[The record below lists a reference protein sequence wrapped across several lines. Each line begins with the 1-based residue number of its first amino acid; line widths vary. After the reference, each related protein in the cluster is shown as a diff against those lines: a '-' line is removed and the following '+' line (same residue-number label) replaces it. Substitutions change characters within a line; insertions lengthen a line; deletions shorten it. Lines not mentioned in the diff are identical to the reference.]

1 MQQGDVKKT
10 WSSIKLINKLT
21 NFEPEV
27 SVDEGVKKFI
37 DWFLDFYKNQNE
49 K

>member
-1 MQQGDVKKT
+1 MQQGDVEKT
-10 WSSIKLINKLT
+10 WSSIKLLKELT

-37 DWFLDFYKNQNE
+37 KWFINFNKE
-49 K
+49 SG